1 MKHNDQNKRVFDF
14 TKTPERIAF
23 LEEQVDELQGHVNEL
38 TEALDNVE
46 RGQMVLL
53 SKLDT
58 VITMLSQV
66 LNTK

>member
-1 MKHNDQNKRVFDF
+1 MKHDKPLLDLTDPANQ
-14 TKTPERIAF
+14 I
-23 LEEQVDELQGHVNEL
+23 DELQGQVNEL

-46 RGQMVLL
+46 RGQMVIL